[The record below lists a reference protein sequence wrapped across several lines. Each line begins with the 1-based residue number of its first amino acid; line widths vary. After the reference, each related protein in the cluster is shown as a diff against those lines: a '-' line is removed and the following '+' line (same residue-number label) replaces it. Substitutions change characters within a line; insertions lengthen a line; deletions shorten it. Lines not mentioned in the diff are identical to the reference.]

1 MAISDHPAPDFKRSR
16 LQSLAL
22 VGAGPPQTPPDENGF
37 AILLFNADVVE
48 AKVRL
53 LHLLGQK
60 IRLVK
65 LMLDKQAE

>member
-1 MAISDHPAPDFKRSR
+1 MAISDHLAPDFKRSQ

-22 VGAGPPQTPPDENGF
+22 VGAGPLQTPPDENSF
-37 AILLFNADVVE
+37 AILLFNADAVE
-48 AKVRL
+48 TKVRL

-60 IRLVK
+60 MRLVK